1 LIHRPS
7 NIQLK
12 ASLIHAALLLG
23 HSLILVG
30 ISTCIIVLGD
40 MVDSSSFHFY
50 YKGKVIYNNNPLVAF
65 DSATKNSNIYFA
77 SMRDLRALTKDSLQL
92 TILKTFPHF
101 RVSQLNIQFLNH
113 LSRSKTLDT
122 FAIAKIK

>member
-1 LIHRPS
+1 M
-7 NIQLK
+7 
-12 ASLIHAALLLG
+12 AAKWLNLN
-23 HSLILVG
+23 H
-30 ISTCIIVLGD
+30 ISQPITVNKSS
-40 MVDSSSFHFY
+40 SSSFHFY
-50 YKGKVIYNNNPLVAF
+50 YKGKVIYNNNPPFSF
-65 DSATKNSNIYFA
+65 DSATKNSIIYFA

-92 TILKTFPHF
+92 SILKTFPQF